1 MSGLP
6 ERIKYYFQKA
16 ESFTRRHRVA
26 VVGTSSFLILTLIVQ
41 QAFFHN
47 PKTAEAALTTIRQEI
62 NIIDGSFSAATS
74 AYATSSEIANIDVS
88 KYTGAT
94 YYFEVVA
101 STTSATNG
109 TVSFVNATSGAT
121 IRSITINGTAY
132 ARYRSTS
139 FSLSSVRDYKV
150 RLNNEAVGKGLIA
163 ARVVILQNNNPI
175 SATQTQIEVGNSQTY
190 TSGTAATFTA
200 PKYWKYTSSKWDGS
214 PTFYAE
220 VTYARTLDATK
231 ASSTTYRTSGSRSFT
246 VPSSV
251 ASTTVVQLWGAG
263 GAGGAGTVNTNGS
276 GSGAAGG
283 QFSRK
288 VIASLAGL
296 TKTVAVAATTTG
308 GVGTGAAGA
317 DSTWDTN
324 VVVAKGGAGGALD
337 SGAAGTGS
345 TASGVGDVV
354 NAGGNGAAGVS
365 AATSGGGGEGGRSTG
380 TGGSAS
386 GGTGG
391 TGGDGGDGG
400 AGRATNG
407 IGNPG
412 FNPGGGGAGGRSTG
426 NPNVNGGDGALGRA
440 IISYNLNQSATTTI
454 TLQESDGT
462 GDGFVGWADKITI
475 VSGGSAS
482 TPTRVRSS
490 SFTPTTGRNY
500 RIAFKEGYNGATHA
514 IYNAKIV
521 VDQGIFTDQQQTST
535 TATANTV
542 LGGTAGSGEIT
553 QAAGQ
558 SFTAGYSANLKSISL
573 FGRKLGSP
581 ADNLSIIVRSGSMTG
596 TVVGTSDSVSASSLS
611 TSAATVSF
619 TFSSAVS
626 LTNGVTY
633 YFSIE
638 RSGARDGTNYSDFQT
653 SISNPYAGGAAYTK
667 DNNTWSIS
675 SGTDLYFITYME
687 NSFTKLEAQYL
698 LAPKTL
704 GSGTALQ
711 KYLTY
716 WDSAEW
722 TNSANTYTHQVDAS
736 NNSTSVVEVDTS
748 GGTQVSGSVVTSP
761 DNSGVSSS
769 MTMPSTGDLDM
780 KATTNNGDVYAS
792 RILVAVTPD
801 TTAPTPNP
809 YFTTAPNATTTN
821 MVNMTSVVMTD
832 ANAVSYFFN
841 PVAGS
846 CGGNT
851 GTGTT
856 TSGWQASRTY
866 TDVGLQ
872 VNKCYA
878 YTVTGKDAAGNTT
891 ATSTASTT
899 YTLAAVPGGMAYTNG
914 FVTVTSIKITNTEN
928 GNPASNPT
936 TNFAV
941 HASSTGD
948 SAWNN
953 KWVSNSAGASS
964 TAHWLSDSQLDN
976 MVLSNLKPNTKY
988 DFEVVAR
995 NQNSIL
1001 TATSTRTGTTTRPDV
1016 TAPTPNPATFS
1027 SVPNDT
1033 ATTQMS
1039 MTATAASDISTPISY
1054 YFAVGA
1060 GSCGGNYGTGGTDS
1074 GWQTSTSYTDTGL
1087 DINKCYAY
1095 TVQSRDSLSNTGT
1108 ASAASQAY
1116 TTAAVPSAPTIS
1128 TQTDTTFTLTNNQ
1141 NGNPTNTTFAVH
1153 VATASP
1159 SDGTWNGKYVD
1170 ASGNPSAAA
1179 VWLSDAQIDGLV
1191 VTGLQF
1197 STTYPVEI
1205 MARNGDSEQ
1214 TAYSSQTNGI
1224 TTADSHAPTPN
1235 PPTFSSNPSNDSVS
1249 QISMT
1254 ANAITDPSTPV
1265 SYYFAAVT
1273 GSCGANVGTGGTDSG
1288 WQTSTSYS
1296 DAGLQTNK
1304 CYGYTIT
1311 GKDNVGNTSSAS
1323 SATVT
1328 YTSAAVP
1335 GQLTQV
1341 SNTTNTITISNNANG
1356 NPSANP
1362 ITYFAVYISATSPT
1376 DLTWDGKY
1384 VNGSGNPSA
1393 VAVWL
1398 TNSQL
1403 TNLVIN
1409 GLQASTVYTA
1419 AVKAR
1424 NEDTDETTYGSTQA
1438 LTTGT
1443 AASYDNRL
1451 MGGIRLKGIKLF

>member
-6 ERIKYYFQKA
+6 ERIKHYFQKI

-26 VVGTSSFLILTLIVQ
+26 VVGTSSLLILTLIVQ

-47 PKTAEAALTTIRQEI
+47 PKTAEAALTTIRQEV
-62 NIIDGSFSAATS
+62 NVIDASLSAASS
-74 AYATSSEIANIDVS
+74 AYSTSSAIANIDPS

-101 STTSATNG
+101 STTSATNA
-109 TVSFVNATSGAT
+109 TVSLVTTAGVAAKT
-121 IRSITINGTAY
+121 ITINGTAY

-139 FSLSSVRDYKV
+139 FSIGAATDYQVRV
-150 RLNNEAVGKGLIA
+150 NNEAVGKGVIA
-163 ARVVILQNNNPI
+163 ARLVILQNNNPI
-175 SATQTQIEVGNSQTY
+175 SVTQTQVEVGNSQTY

-220 VTYARTLDATK
+220 VTYARTVDATI
-231 ASSTTYRTSGSRSFT
+231 ASSTTYTTSGSRSFT
-246 VPSSV
+246 VPSAV
-251 ASTTVVQLWGAG
+251 ASTTVVKLWGGGGGGGAASTNTTGSGSG
-263 GAGGAGTVNTNGS
+263 GAGGQYAV
-276 GSGAAGG
+276 
-283 QFSRK
+283 K
-288 VIASLAGL
+288 VISGLAGL
-296 TKTVAVAATTTG
+296 SKTVAVGIAGIG
-308 GVGTGAAGA
+308 GVSTVAGTRGAT
-317 DSTWDTN
+317 STWDTN
-324 VVVAKGGAGGALD
+324 VVVAVGGAGGAINSGAGGVGATTNGVGD
-337 SGAAGTGS
+337 TVRAGGSGAAGTS
-345 TASGVGDVV
+345 
-354 NAGGNGAAGVS
+354 AGV
-365 AATSGGGGEGGRSTG
+365 SGGGGEGGCSTQ
-380 TGGSAS
+380 TGASAS
-386 GGTGG
+386 AGTGG
-391 TGGDGGDGG
+391 TNACDGGDG
-400 AGRATNG
+400 ANG
-407 IGNPG
+407 ISINGTPSVG
-412 FNPGGGGAGGRSTG
+412 TNPGGGGAGGRSTG
-426 NPNVNGGDGALGRA
+426 NPNADGSTGGVGKAVIA
-440 IISYNLNQSATTTI
+440 YNLNASATTTI

-514 IYNAKIV
+514 IYNAKII
-521 VDQGIFTDQQQTST
+521 VDQ
-535 TATANTV
+535 
-542 LGGTAGSGEIT
+542 
-553 QAAGQ
+553 
-558 SFTAGYSANLKSISL
+558 
-573 FGRKLGSP
+573 
-581 ADNLSIIVRSGSMTG
+581 
-596 TVVGTSDSVSASSLS
+596 ASS
-611 TSAATVSF
+611 
-619 TFSSAVS
+619 
-626 LTNGVTY
+626 
-633 YFSIE
+633 
-638 RSGARDGTNYSDFQT
+638 
-653 SISNPYAGGAAYTK
+653 P
-667 DNNTWSIS
+667 
-675 SGTDLYFITYME
+675 
-687 NSFTKLEAQYL
+687 TKLEAQYL
-698 LAPKTL
+698 LATKTI

-711 KYLTY
+711 KNLTY

-722 TNSANTYTHQVDAS
+722 TNSANTYTHQVDSAD
-736 NNSTSVVEVDTS
+736 NSTSVVEVDTS
-748 GGTQVSGSVVTSP
+748 GGTQVTGSVMTSP

-780 KATTNNGDVYAS
+780 KATTNNGNVYAS

-809 YFTTAPNATTTN
+809 YFTTLPTSTSTDR
-821 MVNMTSVVMTD
+821 VSMTSVAITD
-832 ANAVSYFFN
+832 ANAVSYYFN
-841 PVAGS
+841 PVAGT

-866 TDVGLQ
+866 TDIGLQ

-878 YTVTGKDAAGNTT
+878 YTVTGKDAANNTT

-948 SAWNN
+948 SVWNN

-1016 TAPTPNPATFS
+1016 TAPTPNPATYS

-1033 ATTQMS
+1033 GTTQMS

-1224 TTADSHAPTPN
+1224 TTADSHAPSPN
-1235 PPTFSSNPSNDSVS
+1235 PPTFLSNPSNDSVS

-1362 ITYFAVYISATSPT
+1362 TTYFAVYISATSPT

-1424 NEDTDETTYGSTQA
+1424 NEDTDETSYGSTQA